1 MTKLV
6 RRGRV
11 RLQPYV
17 DVEVS
22 KRLDRFCA
30 ATDSTVSA
38 VVLAAVRQ
46 YLDGT
51 SDATLVLRR
60 LDRLGRAVAR
70 SQRDLEFLSEAFAVF
85 LRVWFAHTPNIPEDS
100 KKAARANAEGR
111 YKQFVE
117 HVAEQFSGGH
127 RFLDDLPYET
137 IGDDAELTA
146 AAAAETAVKRDQD
159 QSHHAPS

>member
-1 MTKLV
+1 MNRIV

-17 DVEVS
+17 EGALAE
-22 KRLDRFCA
+22 RLEQFCA
-30 ATDSTVSA
+30 ATDVTVSA
-38 VVLAAVRQ
+38 VVVAAIRQ

-51 SDATLVLRR
+51 SDAALYLRR

-85 LRVWFAHTPNIPEDS
+85 LRVWFAHTPNIPDDG

-117 HVAEQFSGGH
+117 HVAEQFSGGR